1 MADFEIKVSG
11 LKEFQKSLYSFS
23 QQLGDKVVLD
33 ALRLGARAMQAKA
46 RAGAPRLTG
55 RLRRGIVVKKSKINN
70 GKRNETLG
78 VYLTLRTGKGRKDPK
93 DAFYGRFIEDGW
105 NSRGKSNGKTG
116 KGKRFE
122 IVSMFGSRTG
132 RKSLPGKTNIP
143 GIKFMQGA
151 FNSTKNASVDLIVRA
166 VEQGSEILK
175 RKTGLK

>member
-1 MADFEIKVSG
+1 VADFEITVSG
-11 LKEFQKSLYSFS
+11 LREVQKSLYSYS

-46 RAGAPRLTG
+46 RAGAPKITG

-70 GKRNETLG
+70 GKRKETLG

-93 DAFYGRFIEDGW
+93 DAFYGRFLEDGW
-105 NSRGKSNGKTG
+105 NARGKSNGAKG

-122 IVSMFGSRTG
+122 IVSRFGKRTG
-132 RKSLPGKTNIP
+132 RKTLPSARDIP

-151 FNSTKNASVDLIVRA
+151 FNSTKQQSANLIVQA
-166 VEQGSEILK
+166 VERGAEILK
-175 RKTGLK
+175 RKIGLK